1 MNRLQPRGGTEGKI
15 VFPERWGFCENNIT
29 DKREHKSERLNKQK
43 ENTTKGAKL
52 WAT

>member
-1 MNRLQPRGGTEGKI
+1 MNRLQPQGGTEGKI
-15 VFPERWGFCENNIT
+15 VFPERWGYCEHDIM
-29 DKREHKSERLNKQK
+29 DKHEHKSERLNKRK